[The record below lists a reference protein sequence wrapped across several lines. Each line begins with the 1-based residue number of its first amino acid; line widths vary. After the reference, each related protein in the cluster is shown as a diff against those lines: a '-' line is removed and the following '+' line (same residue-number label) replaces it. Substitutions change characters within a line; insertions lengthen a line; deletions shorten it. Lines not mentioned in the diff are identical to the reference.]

1 MLLSTALFAQK
12 EVMQF
17 KVYGFEEGLSHRNVF
32 KIHQDPMGY
41 IWIATFKGLN
51 RFDGVDFIHY
61 KSDEASNHLI
71 SDYIE
76 DLLITPDT
84 LIWMAGNQTLSVLD
98 PLSNRLKKIDIDT
111 SSAIYEEKGMK
122 FSGFYLDQ
130 TKRMWTMAHVPSSGQ
145 SYLQNISMDGKVQD
159 VQLCEGTTVRRAI
172 GGRAGGV
179 LISYAPGV
187 LRELDGNG
195 SWVRDYRFSSTL
207 PEAEESWVI
216 DLQVTEDGTIWALLS
231 DGQLFTLSP
240 KDAEFRMHP
249 LTEQLYK
256 RTLFNGLLV
265 EKDGDLWLG
274 GMGTLL
280 LYDMTSHQLQD
291 CNSEIQDIVKNN
303 LNYRQII
310 EDESGVVW
318 VASDYGAIKI
328 VRSEKLFTTYLDGGS
343 EHCKDGVCSARGITE
358 DEEGNIYVSYYNSI
372 HQLNPKDNTV
382 QPLFPQSDFNYPP
395 FGLLYHRDA
404 LWTGSGH
411 RIDLTTRKIDTLLS
425 GENTEGVLALDSRGH
440 LWMSSK
446 KDLYEYHVDRKE
458 LKKYKDPKGI
468 LDKIE
473 DITYLLPAKSRDR
486 FWLGTRANGILLL
499 DLDVGCIA
507 QYTSDSTSR
516 PRLSANRIIGLYEDQ
531 SGTLW
536 AASES
541 GVNRIDPRAGTN
553 RIYTSKDG
561 LPNDFINGLLPEGD
575 CCMWF
580 STDNGLSRLDI
591 EKERFDNFTT
601 QDGLSKNEF
610 NRISFHKSQD
620 GRMYFGGLNGVNAF
634 YPSERFLEREYT
646 HADKILFTSFSKL
659 DGFYDSL
666 ISQNVGLA
674 DQHAINL
681 GYRDKFFSFNFAL
694 ANYEQPQ
701 KNLYS
706 YKLEGYDADWSTPS
720 PLNTARYNNIPA
732 GNYIFRVRSATGNGR
747 WSQDQLAVSVQ
758 IEEAFYKSW
767 WFITCCILFL
777 SGLLYIIQQ
786 YRIRSIRDRQVELE
800 RLVKERTLDLEREKK
815 KSEDLLH
822 NILPEETAKE
832 LILYGKTKA
841 KRHEQVSV
849 LFADFKDFSGISER
863 LDPEQ
868 LVAEIDYCF
877 KAFDEIMELYGL
889 EKIKTIGDAY
899 MCAGGL
905 PVDQENNAGLIVRAA
920 LEIQSFMQALAFE
933 REGTS
938 RPYFRARIGIH
949 TGSVVSGIVGIK
961 KFAYDIWGDTVN
973 IASRMETA
981 GQVGKV
987 NISQTTYELIKG
999 QFQCSPRGA
1008 IEVKNKG
1015 KIHMYFVKGVLE
1027 ESYAEV

>member
-1 MLLSTALFAQK
+1 
-12 EVMQF
+12 MQF

-61 KSDEASNHLI
+61 KSDQTANPLI
-71 SDYIE
+71 SDYV
-76 DLLITPDT
+76 DDFLISSDT
-84 LIWMAGNQTLSVLD
+84 LIWMEGNQTLSVLD
-98 PLSNRLKKIDIDT
+98 PLTNRLKQIEIDT
-111 SSAIYEEKGMK
+111 TSAVYGEKGMK
-122 FSGFYLDQ
+122 FSGIYLDQ
-130 TKRMWTMAHVPSSGQ
+130 TKQMWTMAHVVSSGQ
-145 SYLQNISMDGKVQD
+145 SYLQHVNMEGKVQD
-159 VQLCEGTTVRRAI
+159 VMFCEGTTVKRAI
-172 GGRAGGV
+172 AGRESGI
-179 LISYAPGV
+179 LISYAPGT

-240 KDAEFRMHP
+240 DESEFRMHP
-249 LTEQLYK
+249 LTEQTYK
-256 RTLFNGLLV
+256 RAIFNGLLV

-280 LYDMTSHQLQD
+280 FYDMTSRQVYD
-291 CNSEIQDIVKNN
+291 CNPEIRDIVKNN

-310 EDESGVVW
+310 EDASGVIW

-328 VRSEKLFTTYLDGGS
+328 VRSQKLFTTYLDGGS

-358 DEEGNIYVSYYNSI
+358 DEEGNIYISYYNSI
-372 HQLNPKDNTV
+372 HQLNPKENTV
-382 QPLFPQSDFNYPP
+382 QPLFPQSDFSHPP
-395 FGLLYHRDA
+395 FGLLYHRGA

-411 RIDLTTRKIDTLLS
+411 RIDLATRKIDTLLRR
-425 GENTEGVLALDSRGH
+425 ENSEGVLAIGSRGQI
-440 LWMSSK
+440 WMSSK
-446 KDLYEYHVDRKE
+446 KDLYQYHVDRKE
-458 LKKYKDPKGI
+458 LKQYKDPKGL
-468 LDKIE
+468 LDNIE
-473 DITYLLPAKSRDR
+473 DITYILPAKSRDR

-499 DLDVGCIA
+499 DVDVGCIA
-507 QYTSDSTSR
+507 HYTSDSTSR

-531 SGTLW
+531 NGTLW

-553 RIYTSKDG
+553 RIYTTRDG

-591 EKERFDNFTT
+591 KKERFDNFTT

-646 HADKILFTSFSKL
+646 HQDKILFTAFSKL

-666 ISQNVGLA
+666 ISQSAGLA
-674 DQHAINL
+674 DQHVIKL

-706 YKLEGYDADWSTPS
+706 YKLEGYDTDWSTPA

-732 GNYIFRVRSATGNGR
+732 GDYIFRVRSATGNGR
-747 WSQDQLAVSVQ
+747 WSQDQLAVSVKV
-758 IEEAFYKSW
+758 EEAFYKSW
-767 WFITCCILFL
+767 WFISFCILFF
-777 SGLLYIIQQ
+777 SALLYIFQQ
-786 YRIRSIRDRQVELE
+786 YRIRRIRHRQIELE

-832 LILYGKTKA
+832 LILYGKAKA

-849 LFADFKDFSGISER
+849 LFADFQDFSGIAET

-868 LVAEIDYCF
+868 LVTEIDFCF

-905 PVDQENNAGLIVRAA
+905 PIDQQNNAGLIVRAA

-933 REGTS
+933 REGTG

-987 NISQTTYELIKG
+987 NISQTTYELIKD
-999 QFQCSPRGA
+999 QFKCSPRGA

-1015 KIHMYFVKGVLE
+1015 KIHMYFVEGVLE
-1027 ESYAEV
+1027 MIHH